1 MKAIQLI
8 QKLSFLLLLVCGSG
22 DSWANLTGV
31 AMSLAVL
38 CLTSYK
44 IYRHERPTDE

>member
-1 MKAIQLI
+1 MRTIQFI
-8 QKLSFLLLLVCGSG
+8 QRLSFLFLIVCGSG
-22 DSWANLTGV
+22 ESWANLTGV